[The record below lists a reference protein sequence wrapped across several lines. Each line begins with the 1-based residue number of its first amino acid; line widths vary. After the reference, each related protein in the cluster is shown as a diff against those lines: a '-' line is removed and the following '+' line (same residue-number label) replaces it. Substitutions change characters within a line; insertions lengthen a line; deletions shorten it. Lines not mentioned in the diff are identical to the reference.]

1 MIRIAD
7 LFSGIGG
14 IRLAFEKSA
23 EDVGVDV
30 EFVFASEIDRYA
42 CKTYEMN
49 FGEQPHGDIKD
60 IDAAD
65 VPDHDIFLAGFPCQ
79 PFSLAGVSK
88 KRSLGEKTGFDE
100 KKSGN
105 LFFEIVRILKE
116 KKPEAFLLEN
126 VKGLLSHNRGND
138 IKLIIHTL
146 EEELGYVTKI
156 RIIDGA
162 LLVPQHRE
170 RVYIVGFR
178 SLQGFEF
185 PVIEDRHPCLKNILE
200 KSVAGKY
207 TIGPGTWET
216 LIRHRKNHADKGNGF
231 GYSIADPDG
240 ISRTLSHRYH
250 KDGAEILIDQPD
262 RERPRKLTPREC
274 ARLMGFPDEFIIPV
288 SDTRAYM
295 QFGNSVV
302 VPVLRAIAGQMLS
315 TFKEQEKDGVSGR
328 ENS

>member
-1 MIRIAD
+1 MIKIAD
-7 LFSGIGG
+7 LFAGIGG
-14 IRLAFEKSA
+14 IRLGFEQAAK
-23 EDVGVDV
+23 ETGFDLGC
-30 EFVFASEIDRYA
+30 VFASEIDRYA
-42 CKTYEMN
+42 CKTYEAN
-49 FGEQPHGDIKD
+49 FGEQPSGDIRGIEASD
-60 IDAAD
+60 I
-65 VPDHDIFLAGFPCQ
+65 PDHDIFLAGFPCQ
-79 PFSLAGVSK
+79 PFSIAGVSK

-138 IKLIIHTL
+138 IKLIIHIL
-146 EEELGYVTKI
+146 EKELGYMTKI
-156 RIIDGA
+156 KIIDGA

-185 PVIEDRHPCLKNILE
+185 PVIEDRHPCLKDILE
-200 KSVAGKY
+200 KNVAGKY

-231 GYSIADPDG
+231 GYSIADLDG

-250 KDGAEILIDQPD
+250 KDGAEILIDQPG

-274 ARLMGFPDEFIIPV
+274 ARLMGFPDDFIIPV

-302 VPVLRAIAGQMLS
+302 IPVVRDIAKHILS
-315 TFKEQEKDGVSGR
+315 TFKECAKDGVSGQKD
-328 ENS
+328 S